1 MEGRFVTLFNALPA
15 AGFRSPFTKYLVYY
29 DGPVAEADLCG
40 QGASDATGFG
50 LAAMYVQACS
60 GAPVSVVAAHELLH
74 TLGAVPRGAPNRCP
88 DPNGA
93 HTCDSMADLMHPFL
107 DTSPLDAKLLDPG
120 RDDYYGHSG
129 TFTDSQ
135 DSPWLVQLDRQQP
148 FTTTISGS
156 RWSDGRRARPRLRA
170 DLHDHVE
177 RVDASHPESCSPSR
191 VEARSLGRR
200 VHRRLDLRC
209 HGRPPASRCRRSS
222 LLSVFRLSVAVSG
235 RGAVRSSR
243 AGITCRPRCS
253 AAFPSFAPVGLDR
266 DAGEGLAVPLLE
278 RRVPRNETHVHGP
291 DDCCDERSSCL
302 FTRVVP
308 RLTSSRRSGSVLR
321 VEAKHDVLV
330 VGAGCAGMRAAI
342 EAFDAGADVA
352 MISKIHP
359 VRSHS
364 GAAEGGI
371 NAALGN
377 ASEDDPEKHAF
388 DTVKGSDYLGDQDA
402 IEILCQEAP
411 DDVYQLEHWGAV
423 FSRTPDGRIAQ
434 RPFGAAGE
442 PRTAYAADITGH
454 VLIHV
459 LYEQVMKRDIKT
471 YEEFFAWKLVIDEDR
486 CQGVISWDL
495 LDGGLKSIGAKTV
508 ILATGGAGRL
518 YTGTTNAYA
527 CTGDGMTMALRAGVA
542 LKDMEMM
549 QFHPTTLAPTG
560 VLITEGC
567 RGEGAYLL
575 NAQSERFL
583 IRYAPNAMELASR
596 DVISRAEQT
605 EIDEG
610 RGIDGNVMLDL
621 RHLGAERILER
632 LHGTRELSMT
642 FAGVDPIFEPIPVR
656 PGAHYHMGG
665 VDTDVW
671 GRTSLE
677 GLYAAGEVACVSVHG
692 ANRLGGNALME
703 TITYGKRAGAHA
715 ADWALSN
722 TTITVPPSVEE
733 DAERE
738 LKTLLDRTD
747 GERPWQIRDELAET
761 MHVNFGVFRREEQ
774 MLAQGDLVQKLRERY
789 ERVVVEDKGDVFNTD
804 LTQALELGFLL
815 ELAECMIVSGLA
827 RKESRGAHA
836 RPYDYPDRDDESYL
850 KHTLV
855 TWEDDAPKLDWKP
868 VTMTKWEPEERKY

>member
-1 MEGRFVTLFNALPA
+1 
-15 AGFRSPFTKYLVYY
+15 
-29 DGPVAEADLCG
+29 
-40 QGASDATGFG
+40 
-50 LAAMYVQACS
+50 
-60 GAPVSVVAAHELLH
+60 
-74 TLGAVPRGAPNRCP
+74 
-88 DPNGA
+88 
-93 HTCDSMADLMHPFL
+93 
-107 DTSPLDAKLLDPG
+107 
-120 RDDYYGHSG
+120 
-129 TFTDSQ
+129 
-135 DSPWLVQLDRQQP
+135 
-148 FTTTISGS
+148 
-156 RWSDGRRARPRLRA
+156 
-170 DLHDHVE
+170 
-177 RVDASHPESCSPSR
+177 
-191 VEARSLGRR
+191 
-200 VHRRLDLRC
+200 
-209 HGRPPASRCRRSS
+209 
-222 LLSVFRLSVAVSG
+222 
-235 RGAVRSSR
+235 
-243 AGITCRPRCS
+243 
-253 AAFPSFAPVGLDR
+253 
-266 DAGEGLAVPLLE
+266 
-278 RRVPRNETHVHGP
+278 
-291 DDCCDERSSCL
+291 
-302 FTRVVP
+302 
-308 RLTSSRRSGSVLR
+308 

-352 MISKIHP
+352 MLSKIHP

-423 FSRTPDGRIAQ
+423 FSRTADGRIAQ

-471 YEEFFAWKLVIDEDR
+471 YEEFFAWKLVLDDDR
-486 CQGVISWDL
+486 CQGVIAWDL

-518 YTGTTNAYA
+518 YAGTTNAYS
-527 CTGDGMTMALRAGVA
+527 CTGDGMTMALRVGVP

-549 QFHPTTLAPTG
+549 QFHPTTIAPTG

-575 NAQSERFL
+575 NSEAERFL
-583 IRYAPNAMELASR
+583 VRYAPNAMELASR

-610 RGIDGNVMLDL
+610 RGVDGNVFLDL
-621 RHLGAERILER
+621 RHLGAERIIER

-642 FAGVDPIFEPIPVR
+642 FMGVDPIFEPIPVR

-671 GRTSLE
+671 GRTALE

-722 TTITVPPSVEE
+722 TTITVPPSVEQ

-738 LKTLLDRTD
+738 LRILLDRTD

-761 MHVNFGVFRREEQ
+761 MHENFGVFRREEQ
-774 MLAQGDLVQKLRERY
+774 MLAQGDLVQRLRERY
-789 ERVVVEDKGDVFNTD
+789 ERVVVEDKGDVFNSD
-804 LTQALELGFLL
+804 LTQSLELGFLL
-815 ELAECMIVSGLA
+815 ELAECMIVTGLA

-836 RPYDYPDRDDESYL
+836 RPYDYPDRDDENFL
-850 KHTLV
+850 RHTLV
-855 TWEDDAPKLDWKP
+855 TWEDGAPKLDWKP
-868 VTMTKWEPEERKY
+868 VTMTKWQPEERKY